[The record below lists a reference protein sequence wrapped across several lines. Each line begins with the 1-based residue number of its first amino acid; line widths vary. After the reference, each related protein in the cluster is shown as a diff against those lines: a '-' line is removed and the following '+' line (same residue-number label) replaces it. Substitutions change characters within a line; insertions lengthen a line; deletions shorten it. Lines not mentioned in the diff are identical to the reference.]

1 MRDKA
6 NYRPLR
12 SVFVPPKWI
21 SPRHR
26 NDQRGPAAID
36 RPRGVSDL
44 AGARHEGPMHDRIPL
59 IGASARDIEG
69 KARMKSI
76 RGVCRIIPTFDGG
89 PIRRGLHTTWDE
101 IGLDRAVWTIPAGRV
116 TADRSRTGCP
126 QCSTKRDGTGSR
138 QQHRVPVAN
147 RIGGRSPA
155 YGEAGA

>member
-1 MRDKA
+1 MDIDRA
-6 NYRPLR
+6 
-12 SVFVPPKWI
+12 I
-21 SPRHR
+21 SKSI
-26 NDQRGPAAID
+26 DMGPAAID

-76 RGVCRIIPTFDGG
+76 RGVCRIIPTFDGN
-89 PIRRGLHTTWDE
+89 PIRRGFATQLVT
-101 IGLDRAVWTIPAGRV
+101 RSAWTAQSGRFPPG
-116 TADRSRTGCP
+116 ALRRIALGPGARSARRSET
-126 QCSTKRDGTGSR
+126 GTGSR